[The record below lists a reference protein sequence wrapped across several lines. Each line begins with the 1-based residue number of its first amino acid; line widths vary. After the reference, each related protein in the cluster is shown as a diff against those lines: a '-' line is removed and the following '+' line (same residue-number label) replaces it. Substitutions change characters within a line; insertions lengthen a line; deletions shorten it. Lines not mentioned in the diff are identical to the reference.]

1 MNANGIT
8 VSARRGIIWI
18 GKYAPFVIVAIVTLS
33 NIEALYSLLTEQYA
47 EYNGEIVYYKPISW
61 FIGDYFKLSIAWV
74 AALAVLSVGVEACF
88 WNRACIAFLALVL
101 WQKDFFLEH
110 TIDETY
116 FAVVLIINSTI
127 GTLLIIKGIKI
138 MLKIMRNFASL

>member
-8 VSARRGIIWI
+8 MSARRGIIWI

-61 FIGDYFKLSIAWV
+61 FIGDYFKLSIAWIF
-74 AALAVLSVGVEACF
+74 ALFVLSIGVEACV
-88 WNRACIAFLALVL
+88 WNRACIVFLSLVL
-101 WQKDFFLEH
+101 LQKDFFIEY

-116 FAVVLIINSTI
+116 FVVVLIANSTI
-127 GTLLIIKGIKI
+127 GTLLVIKGIK
-138 MLKIMRNFASL
+138 MLLK

>member
-8 VSARRGIIWI
+8 MSARRGIIWI

-61 FIGDYFKLSIAWV
+61 FIGDYFKLSITWV
-74 AALAVLSVGVEACF
+74 AALAVLSVGVEACV
-88 WNRACIAFLALVL
+88 WNRACIVFLSLVL
-101 WQKDFFLEH
+101 LQKDFFIEH

-116 FAVVLIINSTI
+116 FAVVLIANSTI
-127 GTLLIIKGIKI
+127 GVLLVFKG
-138 MLKIMRNFASL
+138 LKILLSK

>member
-8 VSARRGIIWI
+8 MSARRGIIWI

-61 FIGDYFKLSIAWV
+61 FIGDYFKLSIAWIF
-74 AALAVLSVGVEACF
+74 ALFVLSIGVEACV
-88 WNRACIAFLALVL
+88 WNRACIVFLLLVL
-101 WQKDFFLEH
+101 LQKDFFIEH

-116 FAVVLIINSTI
+116 FVVVLIANSTI
-127 GTLLIIKGIKI
+127 GTLLVIKGMK
-138 MLKIMRNFASL
+138 MLLK

>member
-1 MNANGIT
+1 MSTNGIT
-8 VSARRGIIWI
+8 MSARRGIIWI

-74 AALAVLSVGVEACF
+74 AALAVLSLGVEACF
-88 WNRACIAFLALVL
+88 WNRACIVFLSLVL
-101 WQKDFFLEH
+101 LQKDYFLEH
-110 TIDETY
+110 TIDETF
-116 FAVVLIINSTI
+116 FAVVLIANSTI

-138 MLKIMRNFASL
+138 LLK

>member
-8 VSARRGIIWI
+8 MSARRGIIWI

-61 FIGDYFKLSIAWV
+61 FIGDYFKLSIACIF
-74 AALAVLSVGVEACF
+74 ALFVLSFGVEACA
-88 WNRACIAFLALVL
+88 WNRACIAFLAVVL

-110 TIDETY
+110 IIDETY
-116 FAVVLIINSTI
+116 FAVVLIANSTI
-127 GTLLIIKGIKI
+127 GVLLVFKG
-138 MLKIMRNFASL
+138 LKILLSK

>member
-8 VSARRGIIWI
+8 MYARRGIIWI

-61 FIGDYFKLSIAWV
+61 FIGDYFKLSIAWICI
-74 AALAVLSVGVEACF
+74 LTILSVGIEACI
-88 WNRACIAFLALVL
+88 WNRVSIAYLALTL
-101 WQKDFFLEH
+101 WQRDYFIEQYVEET
-110 TIDETY
+110 TIM
-116 FAVVLIINSTI
+116 VVLVANTII
-127 GTLLIIKGIKI
+127 GTLLVCKGIKTLI
-138 MLKIMRNFASL
+138 QHE

>member
-1 MNANGIT
+1 MNANRIT
-8 VSARRGIIWI
+8 MSARRGIIWI

-33 NIEALYSLLTEQYA
+33 NIETLYSLLAEQYA

-74 AALAVLSVGVEACF
+74 AALVVLSVGVEACV
-88 WNRACIAFLALVL
+88 WNRACIAFLAVVL
-101 WQKDFFLEH
+101 LQKDFFLEH

-116 FAVVLIINSTI
+116 FAFVLIANSMI
-127 GTLLIIKGIKI
+127 GVLLVVKGFCIIK
-138 MLKIMRNFASL
+138 LK

>member
-8 VSARRGIIWI
+8 MSARRGIIWI

-47 EYNGEIVYYKPISW
+47 EYNGEIVCYKPISW

-74 AALAVLSVGVEACF
+74 AALAVLSFGVEACF
-88 WNRACIAFLALVL
+88 WNRACIAFFAVVL

-116 FAVVLIINSTI
+116 FATVLIANSTI

-138 MLKIMRNFASL
+138 MIK